1 VGDDG
6 RDAPTT
12 DARAC
17 VFAPAP
23 LLTATIERLTDGTE
37 EIHLHAGGQGFWI
50 ARMLS
55 RLGVPV
61 TLCGSFGGESGPI
74 IRQLIEAADIRVREV
89 STGESNGVYIHDR
102 RSGERVVVAETHPS
116 PLDRHEADELY
127 GTVIG
132 ESVDATV
139 CILAGPGS
147 DEAVPPEM
155 YTRLA
160 GDLRVAEVPTVADLS
175 GDRLQAVLE
184 AGVTVLKVSHE
195 ELAHD
200 GVEADLGAIRRMAAQ
215 DDGDRPGA
223 DNVVVT
229 RAHDPALALL
239 DGQLYEVVAPRL
251 QPVDHRGAG
260 DSLTAGV
267 AAGLAR
273 GQTLPE
279 ALRLGAAAGGLNV
292 TRHGLATGTREDIE
306 SLVRRVELKPIDEA
320 EGEHARPDHQR

>member
-1 VGDDG
+1 MGD
-6 RDAPTT
+6 AT
-12 DARAC
+12 DCPRAC

-23 LLTATIERLTDGTE
+23 LLTATIERRPDGGE

-74 IRQLIEAADIRVREV
+74 VRQLIETADIRVREV
-89 STGESNGVYIHDR
+89 STGDSNGVYIHDR
-102 RSGERVVVAETHPS
+102 RSGERVVVAETHPA

-139 CILAGPGS
+139 CVLAGPGS
-147 DEAVPPEM
+147 DEVVPPEM
-155 YTRLA
+155 YHRLA

-175 GDRLQAVLE
+175 GDRLAAVLD
-184 AGVTVLKVSHE
+184 AGITVLKVSDE
-195 ELAHD
+195 ELAAE
-200 GVEADLGAIRRMAAQ
+200 GVEGEPAALRELARRGAEH
-215 DDGDRPGA
+215 
-223 DNVVVT
+223 VVVT
-229 RAHDPALALL
+229 RAEEPALALL
-239 DGQLYEVVAPRL
+239 DGELYEVVGPRL
-251 QPVDHRGAG
+251 QPVDSRGAG

-273 GQTLPE
+273 GETLTE
-279 ALRLGAAAGGLNV
+279 AVRLGVAAGGLNV

-306 SLVRRVELKPIDEA
+306 KLMRRVELNPIDDV
-320 EGEHARPDHQR
+320 EGERCTS